1 MAENETSADQVRSV
15 IAQNLEQ
22 AHKAITNC
30 FEMVERNIA
39 SSPLGAADQT
49 KTFRSY
55 VERSVAASF
64 ELSDKILHAKNLQ
77 DVLHI
82 QTEFFSK
89 ATAGVDRARQR
100 SRQRSHQKDF
110 RGNQRTHKV
119 TPCSFET
126 DLLERPDDVCSS
138 ADTVEK
144 CAVRPAQKLSFA
156 HRSISAP
163 LKGERAVS
171 TSQGSGG

>member
-22 AHKAITNC
+22 AHKTITNC

-64 ELSDKILHAKNLQ
+64 ELSDKILHAKNFQ

-82 QTEFFSK
+82 QTEFFHKQLQALTDQSK
-89 ATAGVDRARQR
+89 DLGNVATKKASGVTNVPI
-100 SRQRSHQKDF
+100 K
-110 RGNQRTHKV
+110 
-119 TPCSFET
+119 
-126 DLLERPDDVCSS
+126 
-138 ADTVEK
+138 
-144 CAVRPAQKLSFA
+144 
-156 HRSISAP
+156 
-163 LKGERAVS
+163 
-171 TSQGSGG
+171 

>member
-22 AHKAITNC
+22 AHKTITNC
-30 FEMVERNIA
+30 FEMVERNIV

-82 QTEFFSK
+82 QTEFFQKQLQALTDQSK
-89 ATAGVDRARQR
+89 DLGNVATKKA
-100 SRQRSHQKDF
+100 SE
-110 RGNQRTHKV
+110 V
-119 TPCSFET
+119 TNVPI
-126 DLLERPDDVCSS
+126 
-138 ADTVEK
+138 K
-144 CAVRPAQKLSFA
+144 
-156 HRSISAP
+156 
-163 LKGERAVS
+163 
-171 TSQGSGG
+171 